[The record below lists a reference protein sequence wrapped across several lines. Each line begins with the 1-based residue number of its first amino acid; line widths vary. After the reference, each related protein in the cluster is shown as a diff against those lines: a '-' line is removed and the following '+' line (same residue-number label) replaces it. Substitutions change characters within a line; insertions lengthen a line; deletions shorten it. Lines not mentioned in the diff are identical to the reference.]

1 LHYECQKERVLEAL
15 RELAKD
21 DPDYAVP
28 DQPMSL
34 EQIVSEC
41 YA

>member
-1 LHYECQKERVLEAL
+1 VLEAL